1 MDLTSVNI
9 GLSHKCPQ
17 APQIKSLLVVALVLT
32 LSPVCSATQERRVEN
47 ALSAEYAAA
56 ESSIADLVLHFDPGL
71 SSAIQLALRRDPS
84 VEAARLQAKAAGIEV
99 TAAKWQRFPS
109 VTLETGGFEED
120 NYQPRTSAVMEQPI
134 WTGGRIKAGI
144 ERADSRQRAAYEG
157 YRESRQDIA
166 LAVNA
171 AYLDFQRLSQRLSA
185 IEESEIQHQR
195 MVQTMERRVAQEVS
209 PLSDL
214 ELARSRL
221 LQVQQQLSLA
231 RSQRESALNRL
242 RELLGDFGFMP
253 VDELALPNAW
263 PEMAEADLLQQ
274 AMAYSPRR
282 QRYLADASAAAADA
296 RIIQAGSLPQI
307 SGQYSYSEL
316 YGYRLGVVVKAQTDA
331 GFSRFAAT
339 DAARMRRDASQMQV
353 GAIERELRDQI
364 RSDLIEYHYASGRIG
379 NAEAS
384 AKSTLS
390 ITESY
395 MRQFVS
401 GRRSWLDVMNAVR
414 ESTSSR
420 LDVID
425 AQASA
430 VSALNRL
437 LLRSGKLET
446 LLMEI
451 DG

>member
-1 MDLTSVNI
+1 MCSKLIDSEWMHKSVNVPMI
-9 GLSHKCPQ
+9 CAAFAVVLALIPLQ
-17 APQIKSLLVVALVLT
+17 AIS
-32 LSPVCSATQERRVEN
+32 QERASWNVLSSEN
-47 ALSAEYAAA
+47 APAEVPVGPAGP
-56 ESSIADLVLHFDPGL
+56 SVDPGL
-71 SSAIQLALRRDPS
+71 SDAINLALQRHPS

-120 NYQPRTSAVMEQPI
+120 NYQPRTSAVMEQPL

-157 YRESRQDIA
+157 YRESRLEIA

-171 AYLDFQRLSQRLSA
+171 SYLDFQRLTQRLSA

-231 RSQRESALNRL
+231 RAQRESALNRL
-242 RELLGDFGFMP
+242 RELLGDFGFVP
-253 VDELALPNAW
+253 GGDLVLPKVW
-263 PEMAEADLLQQ
+263 PEMTETDLLEQ
-274 AMAYSPRR
+274 AMAYSPKH
-282 QRYLADASAAAADA
+282 QRYLADASAADADA
-296 RIIQAGSLPQI
+296 RIIQAASLPQI
-307 SGQYSYSEL
+307 SGQYSYNEL
-316 YGYRLGVVVKAQTDA
+316 YGYRLGVVVKAQTD
-331 GFSRFAAT
+331 GGLSRFAAT

-364 RSDLIEYHYASGRIG
+364 RSDLIEYRYASGRIG

-384 AKSTLS
+384 ARTTLS

-414 ESTSSR
+414 ESTSAR
-420 LDVID
+420 LDAID

-437 LLRSGKLET
+437 LLRSGQLEP